1 MDREP
6 KQNRKKGSILPS
18 VLFLLALTFAVSTG
32 MLGFVLGRSAS
43 GGTGELMDTI
53 VLSPDRGVSGGEEVT
68 HFLSGRVLYPEGS
81 PCAGATVRLK
91 NSDKTDETDD
101 RGKFFFSDIRAGS
114 HTVEVLD
121 SQGRLMAD
129 SSVTLSFQ
137 EGGEIHTD
145 VTAEPVF
152 ELPANTRMLEVT
164 LTVDETASSLEF
176 EKDGYVITA
185 GGDVADFSGRM
196 MESRADGYSVLPGG
210 DVVSSSGYAMLPSEA
225 VLISPG
231 GSVLQTEELT
241 EEETAQAG
249 MALQANG
256 EVLLGDGTVVKPG
269 GAVEGQEGTVGPA
282 LCMIRVENG
291 SVQEVSDLPDA
302 SPAQE
307 DPQSTASLSESS
319 QSEGSSL
326 PAGSEGSSLPA
337 AGPSPLP
344 DGDTEASSSVPEESA
359 VEEIIQN
366 AFSQENALGAE
377 PTPTP
382 TPGPFSV
389 RGIDSGNVW
398 SQKSIVDLFAHRVTG
413 AELGEREIRKENG
426 DTQEV
431 PVIAPGSSGYYDFK
445 LKNDADYDI
454 RFTLKIYEQTF
465 HLPILYSVEDL
476 ETGRMYKGGSKTG
489 ANVSAEDSAIE
500 TKEIL
505 LPAHSERRYRLGWDW
520 QYEDWL
526 SPWEDDVYDTKA
538 AAEENPT
545 YMVGIEI
552 QAEEVIPFAAKVE
565 SGTRYPGETK
575 Y

>member
-6 KQNRKKGSILPS
+6 KQNRKMGSILPS
-18 VLFLLALTFAVSTG
+18 VLFLLAVTFAVSTG

-68 HFLSGRVLYPEGS
+68 HFLSGRVLYPGGS

-137 EGGEIHTD
+137 EGGEIRTD

-176 EKDGYVITA
+176 EQDGYVITA

-256 EVLLGDGTVVKPG
+256 EVLLGDGTVVKPD

-282 LCMIRVENG
+282 PCMILVENG
-291 SVQEVSDLPDA
+291 SAQEVPDLPDA

-307 DPQSTASLSESS
+307 DLQGTASLNESS
-319 QSEGSSL
+319 QSEDSS
-326 PAGSEGSSLPA
+326 PSGVSEESSLPA
-337 AGPSPLP
+337 ADPSSLP
-344 DGDTEASSSVPEESA
+344 DGDTVASSSVPEESA
-359 VEEIIQN
+359 VEEIVQN
-366 AFSQENALGAE
+366 ALSPENALGAE

-382 TPGPFSV
+382 TPEPFSV
-389 RGIDSGNVW
+389 ADGENFGQVW
-398 SQKSIVDLFAHRVTG
+398 NQESIVDLFAHRVTG

-426 DTQEV
+426 EVKEV

-454 RFTLKIYEQTF
+454 RFSLSIAENSF
-465 HLPILYSVEDL
+465 HLPILYSLRDGENNRL
-476 ETGRMYKGGSKTG
+476 YKGRGKLKADGSAVTTDY
-489 ANVSAEDSAIE
+489 VV
-500 TKEIL
+500 
-505 LPAHSERRYRLGWDW
+505 LPAHSERRYRLKWEW

-526 SPWEDDVYDTKA
+526 SPWEDDVIDTEA
-538 AAEENPT
+538 ASKSDPTYIVSVSIHAEE
-545 YMVGIEI
+545 M
-552 QAEEVIPFAAKVE
+552 AMLA
-565 SGTRYPGETK
+565 SGGGEGARYPGKTK